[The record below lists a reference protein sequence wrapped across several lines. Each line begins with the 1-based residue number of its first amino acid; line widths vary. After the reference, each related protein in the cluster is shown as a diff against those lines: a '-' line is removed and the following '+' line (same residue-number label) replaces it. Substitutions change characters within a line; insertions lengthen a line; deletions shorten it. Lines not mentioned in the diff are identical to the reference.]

1 MPCPLVMLYKEY
13 LPKDATH
20 FLSHVTAPLCS
31 LAMHDFG
38 DIISLSPPPPGA
50 RACGAG
56 GAGEV
61 RVAGGGELA
70 RLGW

>member
-38 DIISLSPPPPGA
+38 DIISLSPPPPVTQTYKPSLTIEFTMPE
-50 RACGAG
+50 C
-56 GAGEV
+56 
-61 RVAGGGELA
+61 LQMPQ
-70 RLGW
+70 LS